1 MRTRT
6 GFAVAL
12 LAVLTVLS
20 ALIVR
25 PFLSTVLAAVL
36 LAFVLYPAQERLEST
51 VGAGP
56 AAFGLVTLAVVL
68 FVVPLGLLVHSALAD
83 LPTSVEALPAFR
95 PAERTLER
103 TFGVE
108 IQVEQPVNLALDRV
122 KSLLR
127 ERASRLVRT
136 GFHAFLG
143 LLLLLF
149 LVYYLL
155 KDGET
160 AVEWTKRVTPLPRE
174 VQDRLYAS
182 AEETTWAVLK
192 GHVLVASLQG
202 LVSGVG
208 LAVAGVPD
216 AAFWTLVMMFL
227 AMVPIVGVSP
237 VLGGAALYLLLQGR
251 PLAAVLL
258 VVYGMTVVAVT
269 DDYLRALVIDRESSL
284 HSAVVLVGV
293 FGGAYVFGVVGLFFG
308 PVLLGLYKA
317 TVEVFADYYG
327 VTDPCAA

>member
-6 GFAVAL
+6 GFAVVL

-25 PFLSTVLAAVL
+25 PFLDVVLAAIL
-36 LAFVLYPAQERLEST
+36 LAFVLYPAQERLEPV
-51 VGAGP
+51 VGPGV
-56 AAFGLVTLAVVL
+56 AAFALVVLAVILLVGP
-68 FVVPLGLLVHSALAD
+68 FGLLARAALTD
-83 LPTSVEALPAFR
+83 LPTSVQELPALR
-95 PAERTLER
+95 PAERAVER
-103 TFGVE
+103 FLGVE
-108 IQVEQPVNLALDRV
+108 LQVESPVNWAIDRATTV
-122 KSLLR
+122 LR
-127 ERASRLVRT
+127 ERSSRLVSR
-136 GFHAFLG
+136 GLHAILAV
-143 LLLLLF
+143 LLLLF
-149 LVYYLL
+149 LLYYLL
-155 KDGET
+155 KDGEA
-160 AVEWTKRVTPLPRE
+160 AVEWTRQVTPLPRR
-174 VQDRLYAS
+174 VQDELYAT

-192 GHVLVASLQG
+192 GHVFVASLQG

-216 AAFWTLVMMFL
+216 AAFWTVVMMFL

-251 PLAAVLL
+251 PLAAGLL

-284 HSAVVLVGV
+284 HSGVVLVGV
-293 FGGAYVFGVVGLFFG
+293 FGAAYVFGVVGLFFG

-327 VTDPCAA
+327 VTDAAG